1 MTADTLESPTD
12 AAPQPQP
19 IKGWVVVASPIV
31 GVLLFAVLCIAIV
44 GTVGY
49 SIGSFEPKALQQALL
64 HGPSSYFVAM
74 GASDAFYLALLLGMW
89 LLLPK
94 RGPAALSSY
103 FQPVSGGAL
112 LTGVAFGVAMAVLV
126 GPALYFA
133 SQTLHFEFKET
144 TGEQML
150 LPKSLAQLGAVLFA
164 GAVIAPLVEE
174 AYFRGLLLRWL
185 RKRLWLPLAV
195 VIDAALFAVVHGR
208 FITHVGVEGIVV
220 TAVLAIPG
228 VVLSILAIRTN
239 SLWPGIVAHGTYN
252 GILLALSYFAPN
264 LS

>member
-1 MTADTLESPTD
+1 MTADTLETPLDTT
-12 AAPQPQP
+12 QPQP

-31 GVLLFAVLCIAIV
+31 GVLLFVVLCIAVV
-44 GTVGY
+44 GAAGY
-49 SIGSFEPKALQQALL
+49 AAGSYEPEALKRTLL
-64 HGPSSYFVAM
+64 SGPSSYFIAM

-94 RGPAALSSY
+94 SGPAALRSY
-103 FQPVSGGAL
+103 FLPVSARAL
-112 LTGVAFGVAMAVLV
+112 MTGVAFGVAMALLV

-133 SQTLHFEFKET
+133 SQALHFEFKET
-144 TGEQML
+144 AGEQML
-150 LPKSLAQLGAVLFA
+150 LPKSLAQLGAVLIA

-195 VIDAALFAVVHGR
+195 VIDAALFALVHGR
-208 FITHVGVEGIVV
+208 FLTHVGVEGIVV
-220 TAVLAIPG
+220 TLVLAIPG

-252 GILLALSYFAPN
+252 GILLSLSYFAPN